1 MSNDQ
6 NNEATGLVARL
17 SPKLSGK
24 QRRYLRGLAHDLK
37 PIVLVGQRGVSP
49 NLIEN
54 FEAALLAHELVK
66 VKVHEGE
73 GLEETAQA
81 FYEATGAQLAQRL
94 GFTLVFY
101 RPHPKKPVIRLP
113 RSPQ

>member
-6 NNEATGLVARL
+6 NKTTGLVVRL
-17 SPKLSGK
+17 SPGLTGK

-37 PIVLVGQRGVSP
+37 PIVLVGQRGLSES
-49 NLIEN
+49 LIEN

-66 VKVHEGE
+66 VKVHEGD

-81 FYEATGAQLAQRL
+81 FCEATGAQLVQRL

-113 RSPQ
+113 RTRQ